1 MYLKVVKS
9 LNCIPHIN
17 HLAFLLD
24 VVGLVMTMT
33 SPQALG
39 PPGTSIALGLSFSTF
54 HL

>member
-1 MYLKVVKS
+1 MYLRAVKS

-24 VVGLVMTMT
+24 VVGFVMT
-33 SPQALG
+33 SPQTLG
-39 PPGTSIALGLSFSTF
+39 PPGTSVALGPFFSTF

>member
-1 MYLKVVKS
+1 MYLKLVKS

-24 VVGLVMTMT
+24 VIGLVMT

-39 PPGTSIALGLSFSTF
+39 PPGTNVALGLSFSTF

>member
-17 HLAFLLD
+17 HLAFLD
-24 VVGLVMTMT
+24 VFDLVMT

-39 PPGTSIALGLSFSTF
+39 PPGTNVALGLSFSTF